1 MYVND
6 YKREFMNEGDNSPIG
21 IILCSGKNQSV
32 VKTYFCFK
40 ISNMFTNS
48 GGATEWIQKSLLG
61 IID

>member
-32 VKTYFCFK
+32 VKTYFWFK

-48 GGATEWIQKSLLG
+48 GGATEWIQ
-61 IID
+61 

>member
-48 GGATEWIQKSLLG
+48 GGATV
-61 IID
+61 